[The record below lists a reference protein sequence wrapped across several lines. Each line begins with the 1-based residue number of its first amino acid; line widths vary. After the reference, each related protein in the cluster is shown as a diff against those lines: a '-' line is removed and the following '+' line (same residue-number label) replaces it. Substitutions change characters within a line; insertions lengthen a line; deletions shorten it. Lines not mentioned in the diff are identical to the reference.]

1 MVEYIYPNWEKE
13 YSANVKLSILLGVD
27 SFSLSIINFKNVIL
41 AYHQY
46 DWSAEYHSMDD
57 VLHLCNE
64 IRKDALFNSAHHS
77 FSYQV
82 IPSVFSFLPTRLF
95 SKENLNTYFEHLSP
109 KEENVTVNYSMVTE
123 LDLAVIYKMN
133 FFQENLSRHLYP
145 GNIPAPVFN
154 KTLPFLRNQ
163 ELYDTHVFC
172 RISKKSVLI
181 FIFRDNFFQFAN
193 QFYCNQLT
201 DFQYYIM
208 LVCTQFQL
216 NPVLETAYIWGDCD
230 DENEVVIR
238 LKSLFSR
245 VKFLNVQLIIS
256 SDAKTRIVSESKV
269 LDHLI

>member
-13 YSANVKLSILLGVD
+13 YSPNVKLSILLGVD
-27 SFSLSIINFKNVIL
+27 SFSLSIVNFKNVVL

-46 DWSAEYHSMDD
+46 DWSLGNNIMED
-57 VLHLCNE
+57 VLHLSNE
-64 IRKDALFNSAHHS
+64 IKNDALFNAAHQS

-82 IPSVFSFLPTRLF
+82 IPGVFSFLPTRLF
-95 SKENLNTYFEHLSP
+95 NKDNLNIYLEHLSP
-109 KEENVTVNYSMVTE
+109 NEGNVNSLYGIIPN
-123 LDLAVIYKMN
+123 LDIAIIYRLN
-133 FFQENLSRHLYP
+133 IFQENLSNQLYP
-145 GNIPAPVFN
+145 GVIPVPIFD

-163 ELYDTHVFC
+163 EVHDTHIFC
-172 RISKKSVLI
+172 RISKKSMLI
-181 FIFRDNFFQFAN
+181 FVFRDNFFQFAN
-193 QFYCNQLT
+193 HFYCDQLT

-208 LVCTQFQL
+208 LVCAQFQL
-216 NPVLETAYIWGDCD
+216 KPIIETIYIWGECD

-245 VKFLNVQLIIS
+245 VKLLNAQLVIS

>member
-13 YSANVKLSILLGVD
+13 YSSNVKLSILLGVD
-27 SFSLSIINFKNVIL
+27 SFSLSIINFKNVVL

-46 DWSAEYHSMDD
+46 DWSSEKHSIDD
-57 VLHLCNE
+57 VLHLSTE
-64 IRKDALFNSAHHS
+64 IRKDTLFNSAHHS

-82 IPSVFSFLPTRLF
+82 IPSFFSFLPTRLF
-95 SKENLNTYFEHLSP
+95 SKENLNACFEHLSP
-109 KEENVTVNYSMVTE
+109 KEDNVNVNYSMLPE
-123 LDLAVIYKMN
+123 LDLAISYKLN

-145 GNIPAPVFN
+145 GNIPTPVFN
-154 KTLPFLRNQ
+154 KTLPVLRDQ
-163 ELYDTHVFC
+163 ELYDTHIFC

-181 FIFRDNFFQFAN
+181 FIYRDNFFQFAN

-208 LVCTQFQL
+208 LVCSQFKL

-230 DENEVVIR
+230 DDSEVVIK

-245 VKFLNVQLIIS
+245 VKFLNAQLIIS
-256 SDAKTRIVSESKV
+256 SDTKTRIVSESKV

>member
-13 YSANVKLSILLGVD
+13 YSPNVKLSILLGVD
-27 SFSLSIINFKNVIL
+27 SFSLSIVNFKNVIL

-46 DWSAEYHSMDD
+46 DWSTENNTMED
-57 VLHLCNE
+57 VIHLSNE
-64 IRKDALFNSAHHS
+64 IKNDALFNVAHHS

-82 IPSVFSFLPTRLF
+82 IPSVFTFLPSRLF
-95 SKENLNTYFEHLSP
+95 NKNNLNSYLEHLSL
-109 KEENVTVNYSMVTE
+109 KEGNVSSHFSILSE
-123 LDLAVIYKMN
+123 LDLAIIYRLN
-133 FFQENLSRHLYP
+133 FFQENLLHHLYP
-145 GNIPAPVFN
+145 GDNPLPIFN

-163 ELYDTHVFC
+163 EMSDTHIFC

-181 FIFRDNFFQFAN
+181 FVFRDNFFQFAN

-208 LVCTQFQL
+208 LVCAQFQL
-216 NPVLETAYIWGDCD
+216 KPILETIYIWGECD

-245 VKFLNVQLIIS
+245 VKFLNAQLVIS

>member
-1 MVEYIYPNWEKE
+1 
-13 YSANVKLSILLGVD
+13 VD
-27 SFSLSIINFKNVIL
+27 SFSLSIVNFKNVIL

-46 DWSAEYHSMDD
+46 DWSSENNTMED
-57 VLHLCNE
+57 VLHLSNE
-64 IRKDALFNSAHHS
+64 IKNDALFNVAHHS

-82 IPSVFSFLPTRLF
+82 IPSVFSFLPSRLF
-95 SKENLNTYFEHLSP
+95 NKNNLNIYLEHLSP
-109 KEENVTVNYSMVTE
+109 YEGNVSSRFGILPE
-123 LDLAVIYKMN
+123 LDLAIIYRLN

-145 GNIPAPVFN
+145 GENPVPIFN

-163 ELYDTHVFC
+163 EMFDTHIFC

-181 FIFRDNFFQFAN
+181 FVFRDNFFQFAN

-208 LVCTQFQL
+208 LVCSQFQL
-216 NPVLETAYIWGDCD
+216 KPILETIYIWGECD

-245 VKFLNVQLIIS
+245 VKFLNAQLVIS

>member
-13 YSANVKLSILLGVD
+13 YSHNVKLSILLGVD
-27 SFSLSIINFKNVIL
+27 SFSLSIVNFKNVIL

-46 DWSAEYHSMDD
+46 DWSSEDNAIED
-57 VLHLCNE
+57 VLHLSNE
-64 IRKDALFNSAHHS
+64 IKNDALFNAAHHS

-95 SKENLNTYFEHLSP
+95 NKDNLNIYLEHLSP
-109 KEENVTVNYSMVTE
+109 NEGNVNSRYGILTE
-123 LDLAVIYKMN
+123 LDLAIIYRLN
-133 FFQENLSRHLYP
+133 FFQENISRHLYP
-145 GNIPAPVFN
+145 GLIPAPIFD
-154 KTLPFLRNQ
+154 KTLPFLRDQ
-163 ELYDTHVFC
+163 ELSDTHIFC

-181 FIFRDNFFQFAN
+181 FVFRDNFFQFAN

-216 NPVLETAYIWGDCD
+216 KPILETIYVWGECD
-230 DENEVVIR
+230 DENEVVIW
-238 LKSLFSR
+238 LKSIFSW
-245 VKFLNVQLIIS
+245 VKLLNAQLVIS
-256 SDAKTRIVSESKV
+256 SDAKTRVVSESKV

>member
-1 MVEYIYPNWEKE
+1 
-13 YSANVKLSILLGVD
+13 VD
-27 SFSLSIINFKNVIL
+27 SFSLSIVNFKNVIL

-46 DWSAEYHSMDD
+46 DWSPEDTAMAD
-57 VLHLCNE
+57 VLHLSNE
-64 IRKDALFNSAHHS
+64 IKNDALFNAAYHS

-82 IPSVFSFLPTRLF
+82 IPSVFSFLPSRLF
-95 SKENLNTYFEHLSP
+95 NKDNLNIYLEHLSP
-109 KEENVTVNYSMVTE
+109 NEENGSSRYRILPE
-123 LDLAVIYKMN
+123 LDLAVIYRLN
-133 FFQENLSRHLYP
+133 FFQENLSRHLYS
-145 GNIPAPVFN
+145 GDIPVPIFD

-163 ELYDTHVFC
+163 EMYDTHIFC

-181 FIFRDNFFQFAN
+181 FVFRDNFFQFAN

-201 DFQYYIM
+201 DFQYYII

-216 NPVLETAYIWGDCD
+216 KPILETIYVWGECD
-230 DENEVVIR
+230 DESEVVIK

-245 VKFLNVQLIIS
+245 VKFLNAQVVIS

>member
-27 SFSLSIINFKNVIL
+27 SFSLSIVNFKNVIL

-46 DWSAEYHSMDD
+46 DWSAENHSITD
-57 VLHLCNE
+57 VLHLSNE
-64 IRKDALFNSAHHS
+64 IKNDALFNAAHHS

-82 IPSVFSFLPTRLF
+82 IPSVFSFLPSRLF
-95 SKENLNTYFEHLSP
+95 NKDNLNIYLEHLSP
-109 KEENVTVNYSMVTE
+109 NEGNVSARYRILPE
-123 LDLAVIYKMN
+123 LDLVVIYRLN
-133 FFQENLSRHLYP
+133 FFQENLARHLYP
-145 GNIPAPVFN
+145 GDIPLPIFD

-163 ELYDTHVFC
+163 EMHDTHIFC

-193 QFYCNQLT
+193 QFFCNQLT

-230 DENEVVIR
+230 EENEVVTK
-238 LKSLFSR
+238 LQSLFSR
-245 VKFLNVQLIIS
+245 VKFLNAQLIIS

>member
-13 YSANVKLSILLGVD
+13 YSPNVKLSILLGVD
-27 SFSLSIINFKNVIL
+27 SFSLSIINFKNVVL
-41 AYHQY
+41 AYHQF

-57 VLHLCNE
+57 VSHLCNE

-109 KEENVTVNYSMVTE
+109 KDENITVNYGMVTE
-123 LDLAVIYKMN
+123 LDLAVIYKLN

-145 GNIPAPVFN
+145 EIIPTPVFN
-154 KTLPFLRNQ
+154 RTLPFLRDQ
-163 ELYDTHVFC
+163 ELYDTHIFC

-181 FIFRDNFFQFAN
+181 FIYRDNFFQFAN

-208 LVCTQFQL
+208 LVCSQFKL